1 MASAARLAIK
11 IGQRIFLATG
21 IKDLGV
27 FLRHPYAEH
36 RNWFLRITPD
46 TGSLDLALK
55 AGIPRSHIC
64 AMQGPFS
71 TEFNIALWSA
81 WKVDCVVTKES
92 GETGGFGAKAEAADK
107 LSIPFIV
114 IKRPQL
120 SYPVVTSDFNSVAKL
135 LEQSLSQRKNSRE
148 ADFAPSPPLAT
159 SAEDAKPQRESKE
172 SKHYSPESNL

>member
-1 MASAARLAIK
+1 
-11 IGQRIFLATG
+11 
-21 IKDLGV
+21 
-27 FLRHPYAEH
+27 
-36 RNWFLRITPD
+36 
-46 TGSLDLALK
+46 
-55 AGIPRSHIC
+55 
-64 AMQGPFS
+64 MQAPFS

-92 GETGGFGAKAEAADK
+92 GETGGFSFKAEAAAK

-159 SAEDAKPQRESKE
+159 SAEDAKPQSESEE